1 MASEAPSP
9 AVPGA
14 PPRDKGP
21 IESIAG
27 QIPYLSSRDHALLR
41 RMYLT
46 GRHEADGVVAA
57 LLVRAK
63 VKVPTDPLGFAPWR
77 LLAHCAAL
85 LSGTGKA
92 HPHANGPQLGSR
104 LHEIGL
110 SENRLM
116 RLVSAR
122 GSGLEAQVIRAM
134 RMLAQHGK
142 APVNLHTLF
151 GLIGHDP
158 DQAEAARIRIAKD
171 YYAAEAR
178 SEEGTS
184 SDD

>member
-1 MASEAPSP
+1 MASEAHPKASTGG
-9 AVPGA
+9 VPKEK
-14 PPRDKGP
+14 PPV
-21 IESIAG
+21 ESIAG
-27 QIPYLSSRDHALLR
+27 QIPNLSNRDHALLR

-46 GRHEADGVVAA
+46 QRHEADGVVAA

-63 VKVPTDPLGFAPWR
+63 VSVPTDRQAFAPWR
-77 LLAHCAAL
+77 LFAHCAAL
-85 LSGTGKA
+85 LSGTGKVY
-92 HPHANGPQLGSR
+92 PHASGPQLGHR

-116 RLVSAR
+116 RLTSAR
-122 GSGLEAQVIRAM
+122 GSGLEAQVIRTM

-142 APVNLHTLF
+142 APVNLYTLF
-151 GLIGHDP
+151 ALIGNDP
-158 DQAEAARIRIAKD
+158 DKAENARIRIAKD